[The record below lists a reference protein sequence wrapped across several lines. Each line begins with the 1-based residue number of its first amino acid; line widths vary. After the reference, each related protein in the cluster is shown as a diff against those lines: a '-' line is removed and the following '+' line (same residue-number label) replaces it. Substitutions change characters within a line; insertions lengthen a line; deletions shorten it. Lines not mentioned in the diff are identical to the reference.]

1 MAAAGRAAAATC
13 RPPLCPQFWRE
24 TLCDGRE
31 GGAEDRRTAGKRLN
45 NTKKKRLLVVVAHP
59 LHLLAATMRRL
70 GKGTR
75 KRKEDLMFLLLVSR
89 V

>member
-13 RPPLCPQFWRE
+13 RLSLCPQFWRE

-45 NTKKKRLLVVVAHP
+45 NTKKEILLVFVAHP
-59 LHLLAATMRRL
+59 LPLLAANNGHL
-70 GKGTR
+70 GQGTR
-75 KRKEDLMFLLLVSR
+75 PHVFATPT
-89 V
+89 